1 MRKVIVAA
9 VLTVVSA
16 GAANANAIERACL
29 SSARAGASPQLCGCI
44 QAVADRTLSSSDQ
57 RMAARFFKDPH
68 MAQEIRQSDNAS
80 HEVFWKRYK
89 VFGATAESH
98 CR

>member
-1 MRKVIVAA
+1 MRKLIVATALA
-9 VLTVVSA
+9 VLCSGTAYA
-16 GAANANAIERACL
+16 GAIERACL
-29 SSARAGASPQLCGCI
+29 SSPRGAANPKLCGCI

-89 VFGATAESH
+89 VFGATAESY